1 MKDLG
6 ILNELEGRQLDEV
19 KHAVKGWVDAG
30 EPGIFGFMSVG
41 QLDEIGTRAVK
52 AYKEKLVRD
61 IAYVAIPTCLINTVV
76 ILGYNKLKKRKN
88 KEQK

>member
-6 ILNELEGRQLDEV
+6 ILNELEERQLEEV

-52 AYKEKLVRD
+52 AYKEKLGRD
-61 IAYVAIPTCLINTVV
+61 VFNVAIPTCLVTTIV

-88 KEQK
+88 KEQE